1 MIIIA
6 RKWEN
11 LGTKIEDMATATIIS
26 DKTPIFAGFFSCFFR
41 DHPNFQGISGTFS
54 GVSTILGFFQG
65 FQGFQGSLTTLFVMS
80 SI

>member
-1 MIIIA
+1 M
-6 RKWEN
+6 RKFRN
-11 LGTKIEDMATATIIS
+11 QNRRYGHRNNHFGQNADFRGL
-26 DKTPIFAGFFSCFFR
+26 FFR

-65 FQGFQGSLTTLFVMS
+65 FQGSLTTLFVMS